1 MKNSLLVIIF
11 TIVGLA
17 IYIGFFY
24 HKHLQDKKKSETQK
38 KQRFAFEKAF
48 AKAERG
54 STFGG
59 RKKRKLKK

>member
-1 MKNSLLVIIF
+1 MKNHLLVIIF

-24 HKHLQDKKKSETQK
+24 YQHLHLQGKQKSKTLK
-38 KQRFAFEKAF
+38 KQQQHASAVD
-48 AKAERG
+48 ERA
-54 STFGG
+54 SNFGG

>member
-24 HKHLQDKKKSETQK
+24 YQHRQGK
-38 KQRFAFEKAF
+38 KQSKTREQYLFASVKDE
-48 AKAERG
+48 EGRN
-54 STFGG
+54 FGG